1 MFQFV
6 RMKQRLQKIYAQTM
20 TKSLKVLLIFLLLL
34 ANAKQLK
41 AYTSNTGGY
50 TTFEVISNTKIVFY
64 MHKHCPFVKFS
75 YGDTGDFQLFVMI
88 GNTQTQVYPTY
99 QYFHYPQYSCPA
111 TAATSPLTFGFGQGV
126 KYRELVYKYTLD
138 ISQKPFDSLL
148 KTQPVLRIFAQ
159 TKELSPT
166 SWLIGSGTKWNI
178 IYEPY
183 HAWSTEINTKSMVKG
198 DKSVSFNNLNQRQ
211 FIQNE
216 ANYSNPGIVY
226 NPNDSVFTELVPMET
241 DIWGTSV
248 LYTSNFSHKYP
259 FTSYCPTGGNAC
271 TPKPNN
277 KNKPIGFHCDP
288 ITGAITF
295 FHSSRPITSYYEEAG
310 PIVFKTS
317 WYSKDASGNWQFK
330 GSITVLSI
338 KLTCTDFNKFW
349 DVPNF
354 EVPSRVDICE
364 GDSATINITMSD
376 TGYLDTIYVK
386 IDGSLNPKYYRYTVD
401 YSVKYLP
408 KIKLFI
414 KLPLGADFSTY
425 RTLNVILSNSSCDGN
440 QLSSRGIV
448 VYNQKSIS
456 SKIITYPGPCNSF
469 KAQIKSSNNGMFV
482 SNSWSVYKD
491 SFGSKPIYTGKGDVI
506 TLTALE
512 KGKYYLACTVSS
524 PSAYCSQRIFRDS
537 VDLIKLW
544 PGLDFSLN
552 HNTLCTADTNQLY
565 TPINLSGFAS
575 KTTREWRF
583 DTTKITKDTL
593 RKNFTSAVTLR
604 LRITDTAGCDFS
616 KSFTLFK
623 DSVYQLDLPT
633 LETLCGAQTVELS
646 GSNTVTGHAWSGDWS
661 ITTGTKT
668 TDLGTSKKLSLFL
681 DAPKSTIT
689 GKFTSVDGCA
699 IALMREVKVDTTQI
713 RIPQIAVVCKATDTF
728 NLNNIK
734 VTPSG
739 GTWWNAES
747 NSATLQLKKANSD
760 SMMAIY
766 TYSNSQCLFMD
777 SAWVPLGDT
786 AKQDFVTPKAVCGE
800 SAREDLTNLFNP
812 STTGG
817 TWYSKQ
823 ANVSIS
829 KGLVIP
835 RNTTANTYPVYYFSN
850 TSPCG
855 QLETH
860 WLTVNPKVIAID
872 AKSNTTTAQIP
883 ATILFEAKNLL
894 GTAGTTYRWFFNDPT
909 SGSNDSAQVSS
920 CSHTYTKASTYY
932 PFVIAKAGNC
942 VDTGY
947 CAPIQVNPLSI
958 QGIQSAGFRVYPN
971 PWSQSQPLAIK
982 YWGTPTNATIG
993 GKSLMMC
1000 YSAAGQLIFSK
1011 EMPSSGELTIS
1022 ETLPIG
1028 VYYLKSNRTESSI
1041 KLIVVP

>member
-1 MFQFV
+1 
-6 RMKQRLQKIYAQTM
+6 
-20 TKSLKVLLIFLLLL
+20 
-34 ANAKQLK
+34 
-41 AYTSNTGGY
+41 
-50 TTFEVISNTKIVFY
+50 VISDTKIVFY
-64 MHKHCPFVKFS
+64 IHKQSPSSQKFS
-75 YGDTGDFQLFVMI
+75 FTDTGDFQLFVMI
-88 GNTQTQVYPTY
+88 GSTQTQVYPTY
-99 QYFHYPQYSCPA
+99 QYYHYPQYKCS
-111 TAATSPLTFGFGQGV
+111 TNNTNSPFIGSEGL

-138 ISQKPFDSLL
+138 ISQKRFDSLI
-148 KTQPVLRIFAQ
+148 KTQPVVRIFAQ
-159 TKELSPT
+159 TKNLSPWAT
-166 SWLIGSGTKWNI
+166 SGNVKHNV

-183 HAWSTEINTKSMVKG
+183 HAWSAEINSKTMSKG
-198 DKSVSFNNLNQRQ
+198 DKSITFNNLNQRV
-211 FIQNE
+211 FIRNE

-226 NPNDSVFTELVPMET
+226 DPKDSVFTELVPMET

-248 LYTSNFSHKYP
+248 LYSSNFSHKYP
-259 FTSYCPTGGNAC
+259 YTCYCPTGGNAC

-277 KNKPIGFHCDP
+277 KNKPVGFHCDP

-295 FHSSRPITSYYEEAG
+295 FNSTRIITPSTYMEAA
-310 PIVFKTS
+310 PVAFKTT
-317 WYSKDASGNWQFK
+317 WYSKDASGIWQYK
-330 GSITVLSI
+330 GSITVLSYN
-338 KLTCTDFNKFW
+338 LTFQDYNNGFW

-386 IDGSLNPKYYRYTVD
+386 IDGSLNPKYYSYSVD

-425 RTLNVILSNSSCDGN
+425 RTLNVRLSNSRCDDG
-440 QLSSRGIV
+440 QVSSRGIV
-448 VYNQKSIS
+448 VYNQKSIQ

-491 SFGSKPIYTGKGDVI
+491 SFGSKPIYTGKGDII

-512 KGKYYLACTVSS
+512 KAKYYLACTVSS

-544 PGLDFSLN
+544 PRLDFSLN

-575 KTTREWRF
+575 KTIREWRF

-616 KSFTLFK
+616 KTFTLLK

-646 GSNTVTGHAWSGDWS
+646 GSNTVTGHAWSGDWA

-713 RIPQIAVVCKATDTF
+713 RIPQIAVVCRASNTF

-766 TYSNSQCLFMD
+766 TYSNSQCLFID

-786 AKQDFVTPKAVCGE
+786 AKQNFVTPKSVCGE
-800 SAREDLTNLFNP
+800 SAREDLTTLFNP
-812 STTGG
+812 ITTGG
-817 TWYSKQ
+817 TWYSQQ
-823 ANVSIS
+823 ANVSVN

-835 RNTTANTYPVYYFSN
+835 RNITANTYPVYYFSN

-860 WLTVNPKVIAID
+860 WLTVNPKIIAID

-894 GTAGTTYRWFFNDPT
+894 GTAGTTYRWFFNDPY
-909 SGSNDSAQVSS
+909 SGSDDSAQVSS

-947 CAPIQVNPLSI
+947 CAPIQVNPLSLEENKTYTLFI
-958 QGIQSAGFRVYPN
+958 SPN
-971 PWSQSQPLAIK
+971 PTL
-982 YWGTPTNATIG
+982 
-993 GKSLMMC
+993 GKDIQIHC
-1000 YSAAGQLIFSK
+1000 D
-1011 EMPSSGELTIS
+1011 
-1022 ETLPIG
+1022 
-1028 VYYLKSNRTESSI
+1028 
-1041 KLIVVP
+1041 KLIKSIQLLNSQGQMIMNQNCHVNGFTVNSKHLSPGIYFVKIQLYQNSKSIVRPIVVNEH

>member
-1 MFQFV
+1 MNN
-6 RMKQRLQKIYAQTM
+6 I
-20 TKSLKVLLIFLLLL
+20 LKTIFILLLL
-34 ANAKQLK
+34 MANTEKLK

-64 MHKHCPFVKFS
+64 MHKHCPFRYFS
-75 YGDTGDFQLFVMI
+75 YGDTGDLQLFVMI

-111 TAATSPLTFGFGQGV
+111 TAVNSPFGFSQGL

-148 KTQPVLRIFAQ
+148 KKQPILRIFAQ
-159 TKELSPT
+159 TKELSPG
-166 SWLIGSGTKWNI
+166 SWLTGSSTKWNI

-183 HAWSTEINTKSMVKG
+183 HAWSTEINTKYMIKG

-241 DIWGTSV
+241 DLWGTSV
-248 LYTSNFSHKYP
+248 LYNSNFSYKYP

-288 ITGAITF
+288 ITGTITF
-295 FHSSRPITSYYEEAG
+295 FHSPRPMTSYYEEAA
-310 PIVFKTS
+310 PVVFRTS

-425 RTLNVILSNSSCDGN
+425 RTLNVRLSTSRCDDI
-440 QLSSRGIV
+440 QVSSRGIV
-448 VYNQKSIS
+448 VYNQKSIQ

-469 KAQIKSSNNGMFV
+469 KAQIKSNNNGMFV

-512 KGKYYLACTVSS
+512 KAKYYLACTVSS
-524 PSAYCSQRIFRDS
+524 PAAYCSQRIFRDS

-552 HNTLCTADTNQLY
+552 HNTLCVADTNQFY
-565 TPINLSGFAS
+565 TPVNLTGFAS

-604 LRITDTAGCDFS
+604 LRIMDTTGCDFS
-616 KSFTLFK
+616 KSFELLS
-623 DSVYQLDLPT
+623 DSIYQLELPQVQ
-633 LETLCGAQTVELS
+633 TLCGAQSIELFA
-646 GSNTVTGHAWSGDWS
+646 SNPKTGGMWSGDWA
-661 ITTGTKT
+661 INTGTKT

-681 DAPKSTIT
+681 DAPKSIIT
-689 GKFTSVDGCA
+689 GKFTSSDGCSVK
-699 IALMREVKVDTTQI
+699 LSREIIVDTTTI
-713 RIPQIAVVCKATDTF
+713 RFPNVSVVCKASDSF
-728 NLNNIK
+728 DLNGIK
-734 VTPSG
+734 ASPKG
-739 GTWWNAES
+739 GVWWNEK
-747 NSATLQLKKANSD
+747 SAGSTLKFKYATAD
-760 SMMAIY
+760 SMKASY
-766 TYSNSQCLFMD
+766 TLANADCVFAD
-777 SAWVPLGDT
+777 SLWISLADT
-786 AKQDFVTPKAVCGE
+786 AKKEFATPKSVCGE
-800 SAREDLTNLFNP
+800 SATIDLNTIFNP
-812 STTGG
+812 STSAG

-823 ANVSIS
+823 SNLAIS
-829 KGLVIP
+829 NNRITP
-835 RNTTANTYPVYYFSN
+835 RNLSANTYPVYYFTN
-850 TSPCG
+850 TKPCG
-855 QLETH
+855 AQETH
-860 WLTVNPKVIAID
+860 WLTVNPRVINILA
-872 AKSNTTTAQIP
+872 STNTSVAQAP
-883 ATILFEAKNLL
+883 ATINFEAKNSLNP
-894 GTAGTTYRWFFNDPT
+894 GSTNFRWFFNDPL
-909 SGSNDSAQVSS
+909 SGSKDSAQQGI
-920 CSHTYTKASTYY
+920 CNHTYNQSGNYY
-932 PFVIAKAGNC
+932 PFVIAKVGNC
-942 VDTGY
+942 IDTGY
-947 CAPIQVNPLSI
+947 CASIQITSLSNITIERDNLSI
-958 QGIQSAGFRVYPN
+958 YPN
-971 PWSQSQPLAIK
+971 PWHQQQTLTVQFKESYFAEKNRTLI
-982 YWGTPTNATIG
+982 
-993 GKSLMMC
+993 C
-1000 YSAAGQLIFSK
+1000 YSTMGQVVFEKLLPENGK
-1011 EMPSSGELTIS
+1011 LVLTD
-1022 ETLPIG
+1022 TLPVGI
-1028 VYYLKSNRTESSI
+1028 YFLKTSWSDASV
-1041 KLIVVP
+1041 KLVVVP

>member
-1 MFQFV
+1 MN
-6 RMKQRLQKIYAQTM
+6 KI
-20 TKSLKVLLIFLLLL
+20 LKTIFIFLLLM
-34 ANAKQLK
+34 ANTEKLM
-41 AYTSNTGGY
+41 AYYTANTGGY

-64 MHKHCPFVKFS
+64 MHKQCPFVKFN
-75 YGDTGDFQLFVMI
+75 YLDTGNFQLFVMI

-111 TAATSPLTFGFGQGV
+111 TTANSPFGYSQAV

-148 KTQPVLRIFAQ
+148 KKQPILRIFAQ
-159 TKELSPT
+159 TKELSPG
-166 SWLIGSGTKWNI
+166 SWLTALGTQWNI

-248 LYTSNFSHKYP
+248 MYDWNFSYKYP

-288 ITGAITF
+288 ITGTITF
-295 FHSSRPITSYYEEAG
+295 FNSPRPTTSYYEEAA
-310 PIVFKTS
+310 PVVFKTS
-317 WYSKDASGNWQFK
+317 WYSKDTSGKWQFK

-338 KLTCTDFNKFW
+338 KLTFPLYFNKLW

-354 EVPSRVDICE
+354 EVPSRLDICE

-376 TGYLDTIYVK
+376 TGNLDTIYVK

-425 RTLNVILSNSSCDGN
+425 RTLNVRLSNSPCDDN
-440 QLSSRGIV
+440 QVSSKGIV

-469 KAQIKSSNNGMFV
+469 KAQIKSNNNGMFV

-491 SFGSKPIYTGKGDVI
+491 SFGSKPIYSGKGDVI

-512 KGKYYLACTVSS
+512 KAKYYLACTVSS
-524 PSAYCSQRIFRDS
+524 PAAYCSQRIFRDS

-552 HNTLCTADTNQLY
+552 HNTLCVADTNQFY
-565 TPINLSGFAS
+565 TPVNLTGFAS

-583 DTTKITKDTL
+583 DTTKIAKDTL

-604 LRITDTAGCDFS
+604 LRIMDTAGCDFS
-616 KSFTLFK
+616 KSFDLLS
-623 DSVYQLDLPT
+623 DSIYQLELPQVQ
-633 LETLCGAQTVELS
+633 TLCGAQSIELYA
-646 GSNTVTGHAWSGDWS
+646 SNPKTGGVWSGDWA
-661 ITTGTKT
+661 INTGTKT
-668 TDLGTSKKLSLFL
+668 TDLGTSKKLSLFME
-681 DAPKSTIT
+681 APKSIIM
-689 GKFTSVDGCA
+689 GKFTSSDGCSVQLSSE
-699 IALMREVKVDTTQI
+699 IIVDTTTI
-713 RIPQIAVVCKATDTF
+713 RFPKVSVVCKASDSF
-728 NLNNIK
+728 DLNGIK
-734 VTPSG
+734 ASPKG
-739 GTWWNAES
+739 GVWWNEK
-747 NSATLQLKKANSD
+747 SAGSTLKFKYATAD
-760 SMMAIY
+760 SMKASY
-766 TYSNSQCLFMD
+766 TLANADCVFTD
-777 SAWVPLGDT
+777 SLWISLADT
-786 AKQDFVTPKAVCGE
+786 TKKEFTSPIAVCGE
-800 SAREDLTNLFNP
+800 AATIDLNTIFNTAL
-812 STTGG
+812 SGG

-823 ANVSIS
+823 SNFAIS
-829 KGLVIP
+829 SNRTNP
-835 RNTTANTYPVYYFSN
+835 RNMAADTYPVYYFTN
-850 TSPCG
+850 TKPCG
-855 QLETH
+855 AQETH
-860 WLTVNPKVIAID
+860 WLKVNPRVINILA
-872 AKSNTTTAQIP
+872 STNTSVAQAP
-883 ATILFEAKNLL
+883 ATINFEAKNSLNP
-894 GTAGTTYRWFFNDPT
+894 GSTNFRWFFNDPT
-909 SGSNDSAQVSS
+909 SGSNDSAQQGI
-920 CSHTYTKASTYY
+920 CNHTYNQSGNYY

-942 VDTGY
+942 FDTGY
-947 CAPIQVNPLSI
+947 CAPIQITPLSNKTLDPSDI
-958 QGIQSAGFRVYPN
+958 SIYPN
-971 PWSQSQPLAIK
+971 PWHQQQTLTVQFKDPRIAASHRTLI
-982 YWGTPTNATIG
+982 
-993 GKSLMMC
+993 C
-1000 YSAAGQLIFSK
+1000 YSAMGQVVFEKPL
-1011 EMPSSGELTIS
+1011 PHNGELVLP
-1022 ETLPIG
+1022 ETLPVG
-1028 VYYLKSNRTESSI
+1028 VYFLKPSWSEASV
-1041 KLIVVP
+1041 KLVVIP

>member
-1 MFQFV
+1 MN
-6 RMKQRLQKIYAQTM
+6 KI
-20 TKSLKVLLIFLLLL
+20 LKTIFILLLL
-34 ANAKQLK
+34 MANAEKLMAQ
-41 AYTSNTGGY
+41 TSNTGGY

-64 MHKHCPFVKFS
+64 MHKQCPFVKFN
-75 YGDTGDFQLFVMI
+75 YKDTGTFQLFVMI

-111 TAATSPLTFGFGQGV
+111 TAATSPFGFSQGV

-148 KTQPVLRIFAQ
+148 KKQPVLRIFAQ
-159 TKELSPT
+159 TKELSPG
-166 SWLIGSGTKWNI
+166 SWLTALGIKWNI

-226 NPNDSVFTELVPMET
+226 TPNDSVFTELVPMET
-241 DIWGTSV
+241 DIWGTRV
-248 LYTSNFSHKYP
+248 LYSSNFSHKYP

-288 ITGAITF
+288 ITGTITF
-295 FHSSRPITSYYEEAG
+295 FHSPRPTTSFYQEAA
-310 PIVFKTS
+310 PVVFKTS
-317 WYSKDASGNWQFK
+317 WYSKDTSGNWQFK

-338 KLTCTDFNKFW
+338 KLTCTDYFNKFW

-354 EVPSRVDICE
+354 EVPSRLDICE

-425 RTLNVILSNSSCDGN
+425 RTLNVRLSNNPCDDNQVSSK
-440 QLSSRGIV
+440 GIV

-469 KAQIKSSNNGMFV
+469 KAQIKSNNNGMFV

-512 KGKYYLACTVSS
+512 KAKYYLACTVSS
-524 PSAYCSQRIFRDS
+524 PAAYCSQRIFRDS

-552 HNTLCTADTNQLY
+552 HNTLCVADTNQFY
-565 TPINLSGFAS
+565 TPVNLTGFAS

-604 LRITDTAGCDFS
+604 LRIMDTAGCDFS
-616 KSFTLFK
+616 KSFDLLS
-623 DSVYQLDLPT
+623 DSIYQLELPQVQ
-633 LETLCGAQTVELS
+633 TLCGAQSIELFA
-646 GSNTVTGHAWSGDWS
+646 SNPKTGGVCSGDWAIS
-661 ITTGTKT
+661 TASTNTT
-668 TDLGTSKKLSLFL
+668 LGTAKRISVFVE
-681 DAPKSTIT
+681 APNSTLT
-689 GKFTSVDGCA
+689 GHFTSSDGCSVK
-699 IALMREVKVDTTQI
+699 LTREIIVDTTTI
-713 RIPQIAVVCKATDTF
+713 RFPKVSVVCKASDSLD
-728 NLNNIK
+728 LNGIK
-734 VTPSG
+734 ASPKG
-739 GTWWNAES
+739 GVWWNEES
-747 NSATLQLKKANSD
+747 AGSTLKFKYATAD
-760 SMMAIY
+760 SMKASY
-766 TYSNSQCLFMD
+766 TLANADCVFTD
-777 SAWVPLGDT
+777 SLWISLADT
-786 AKQDFVTPKAVCGE
+786 AKQEFPLAKSVCGE
-800 SAREDLTNLFNP
+800 SATIDLNTIFNP
-812 STTGG
+812 STSAG

-823 ANVSIS
+823 SNLSIS
-829 KGLVIP
+829 NNRITP
-835 RNTTANTYPVYYFSN
+835 RNLTANTYPVYYFTN
-850 TSPCG
+850 TKPCG
-855 QLETH
+855 AQETH
-860 WLTVNPKVIAID
+860 WLTVNPRVINILA
-872 AKSNTTTAQIP
+872 STNTSVAQAP
-883 ATILFEAKNLL
+883 ATINFEAKNSLNP
-894 GTAGTTYRWFFNDPT
+894 GSTNFRWFFNDPT
-909 SGSNDSAQVSS
+909 SGSNDSAQQDI
-920 CSHTYTKASTYY
+920 CNHTYNQSGNYY
-932 PFVIAKAGNC
+932 PFVIAKVGNC
-942 VDTGY
+942 FDTGY
-947 CAPIQVNPLSI
+947 CAPIQITPLSNKTLERSDI
-958 QGIQSAGFRVYPN
+958 SIYPN
-971 PWSQSQPLAIK
+971 PWHQQQTLTVQFKDPRIAASHRTLI
-982 YWGTPTNATIG
+982 
-993 GKSLMMC
+993 C
-1000 YSAAGQLIFSK
+1000 YSAMGQVIFEK
-1011 EMPSSGELTIS
+1011 PLPHNGELVLT
-1022 ETLPIG
+1022 ETLPVG
-1028 VYYLKSNRTESSI
+1028 VYFLKPSWSEASV
-1041 KLIVVP
+1041 KLVVIP

>member
-1 MFQFV
+1 MIKNNNKFFFFFLINAV
-6 RMKQRLQKIYAQTM
+6 FLVVNAQ
-20 TKSLKVLLIFLLLL
+20 SYSV
-34 ANAKQLK
+34 
-41 AYTSNTGGY
+41 GGY
-50 TTFEVISNTKIVFY
+50 TDFEVTNNSKITFTIHRQKWQY
-64 MHKHCPFVKFS
+64 RSFQ
-75 YGDTGDFQLFVMI
+75 YRDTQGLKLYIFI
-88 GNTQTQVYPTY
+88 GNTKNEVYPTY
-99 QYFHYPQYSCPA
+99 KNFQYPQHKCKTNSSTYP
-111 TAATSPLTFGFGQGV
+111 FGPPNG
-126 KYRELVYKYTLD
+126 KYLEVVYQYTLD
-138 ISQKPFDSLL
+138 ISKKPFDSLI
-148 KTQPVLRIFAQ
+148 KAQPIVRIFTQ
-159 TKELSPT
+159 TADKTDMAYT
-166 SWLIGSGTKWNI
+166 SNL

-183 HAWSTEINTKSMVKG
+183 HAWSSEINTKTMTKG
-198 DKSVSFNNLNQRQ
+198 DKSITFNNLNQTVLTRNQ
-211 FIQNE
+211 AI
-216 ANYSNPGIVY
+216 YSNPGIVY

-248 LYTSNFSHKYP
+248 MLASNFSYKYP
-259 FTSYCPTGGNAC
+259 FTCYCPTGGNAC

-288 ITGAITF
+288 ITGSVTF
-295 FHSSRPITSYYEEAG
+295 FSNSKGVIPDIYEGA
-310 PIVFKTS
+310 PLVFKTS

-330 GSITVLSI
+330 GSITVLSM
-338 KLTCTDFNKFW
+338 KFSFTDTKQSYW

-425 RTLNVILSNSSCDGN
+425 RTLNVRLSTSPCDDI
-440 QLSSRGIV
+440 QVSSRGIV

-469 KAQIKSSNNGMFV
+469 KAQIKSNNNGMFV

-491 SFGSKPIYTGKGDVI
+491 SFGSKPIYSGKGDVI

-512 KGKYYLACTVSS
+512 KAKYYLACTVSS
-524 PSAYCSQRIFRDS
+524 PAAYCSQRIFRDS
-537 VDLIKLW
+537 VDLVKLW

-552 HNTLCTADTNQLY
+552 HNTLCVADTNQFY
-565 TPINLSGFAS
+565 TPVNLTGFAS

-604 LRITDTAGCDFS
+604 LRIMDTAGCDFS
-616 KSFTLFK
+616 KSFELLS
-623 DSVYQLDLPT
+623 DSIYQLELPQVQ
-633 LETLCGAQTVELS
+633 TLCGAQSIELYA
-646 GSNTVTGHAWSGDWS
+646 SNPKTGGVWSGDWAINTAS
-661 ITTGTKT
+661 TNTT
-668 TDLGTSKKLSLFL
+668 LGTAKRISVFVE
-681 DAPKSTIT
+681 APKSTLT
-689 GKFTSVDGCA
+689 GRFTSSDGCSVK
-699 IALMREVKVDTTQI
+699 LSREIIVDTTTI
-713 RIPQIAVVCKATDTF
+713 RFPNVSVVCKASDSF
-728 NLNNIK
+728 DLNGIK
-734 VTPSG
+734 ASPKG
-739 GTWWNAES
+739 GVWWNEES
-747 NSATLQLKKANSD
+747 AGSTLKFKYATAD
-760 SMMAIY
+760 SMKASY
-766 TYSNSQCLFMD
+766 TLANADCVFTD
-777 SAWVPLGDT
+777 SLWISLADT
-786 AKQDFVTPKAVCGE
+786 AKQEFPLAKSVCGE
-800 SAREDLTNLFNP
+800 SATIDLNTIFNP
-812 STTGG
+812 STSAG

-823 ANVSIS
+823 ANVSIN

-860 WLTVNPKVIAID
+860 WLTVNPRIIAID

-883 ATILFEAKNLL
+883 ATILFEASNLL
-894 GTAGTTYRWFFNDPT
+894 GTAGTTYRWFFNDPS

-947 CAPIQVNPLSI
+947 CAPIQVNPLSLEENNTYTLFI
-958 QGIQSAGFRVYPN
+958 SPN
-971 PWSQSQPLAIK
+971 PTL
-982 YWGTPTNATIG
+982 
-993 GKSLMMC
+993 GKDIQIHC
-1000 YSAAGQLIFSK
+1000 D
-1011 EMPSSGELTIS
+1011 
-1022 ETLPIG
+1022 
-1028 VYYLKSNRTESSI
+1028 
-1041 KLIVVP
+1041 KLIKSIQLLNSQGQIIMNQNCDVNDFNVNSKQFSPGIYFVKIQLYQNSKSIVRPIVVNEP

>member
-1 MFQFV
+1 M
-6 RMKQRLQKIYAQTM
+6 LTIYKTAASTIPVPVMIKNNNKFFFFFLINAVFLVVNAQ
-20 TKSLKVLLIFLLLL
+20 SYSV
-34 ANAKQLK
+34 
-41 AYTSNTGGY
+41 GGY
-50 TTFEVISNTKIVFY
+50 TDFEVTNNSKITFTIHRQKWQY
-64 MHKHCPFVKFS
+64 RSFQ
-75 YGDTGDFQLFVMI
+75 YRDTQGLKLYIFI
-88 GNTQTQVYPTY
+88 GNTKNEVYPTY
-99 QYFHYPQYSCPA
+99 KNFQYPQHKCKTNSSTYP
-111 TAATSPLTFGFGQGV
+111 FGPPNG
-126 KYRELVYKYTLD
+126 KYLEVVYQYTLD
-138 ISQKPFDSLL
+138 ISKKPFDSLI
-148 KTQPVLRIFAQ
+148 KAQPIVRIFTQ
-159 TKELSPT
+159 TADKTDMSFT
-166 SWLIGSGTKWNI
+166 SNI

-183 HAWSTEINTKSMVKG
+183 HAWSSEINTKTMTKG
-198 DKSVSFNNLNQRQ
+198 DKSITFNNLNQTVLTRNQ
-211 FIQNE
+211 AI
-216 ANYSNPGIVY
+216 YSNPGIVY

-248 LYTSNFSHKYP
+248 MLASNFSYKYP
-259 FTSYCPTGGNAC
+259 FTCYCPTGGNAC

-288 ITGAITF
+288 ITGAVTF
-295 FHSSRPITSYYEEAG
+295 FSNSKGVIPDIYEGA
-310 PIVFKTS
+310 PLVFKTS
-317 WYSKDASGNWQFK
+317 WYSKDAYGNWHFK
-330 GSITVLSI
+330 GSITVLAMKFSF
-338 KLTCTDFNKFW
+338 TDTKQSYW

-364 GDSATINITMSD
+364 GDSATINISMSD

-386 IDGSLNPKYYRYTVD
+386 IDGSLNPKYYSYTVD
-401 YSVKYLP
+401 YSLKYLP

-425 RTLNVILSNSSCDGN
+425 RTLNVRLSTSRCDDI
-440 QLSSRGIV
+440 QVSSRGIV
-448 VYNQKSIS
+448 VYNQKSIQ
-456 SKIITYPGPCNSF
+456 SKIVIYPGPCNSF

-512 KGKYYLACTVSS
+512 KAKYYLACTVSS

-616 KSFTLFK
+616 KTFTLLK

-646 GSNTVTGHAWSGDWS
+646 GSNTVTGHAWSGDWA

-713 RIPQIAVVCKATDTF
+713 RIPKIAVVCKASDTF

-786 AKQDFVTPKAVCGE
+786 AKQNFVTPKSVCGE
-800 SAREDLTNLFNP
+800 SAREDLTTLFNP

-823 ANVSIS
+823 ANVSIN

-835 RNTTANTYPVYYFSN
+835 RNITANTYPVYYFSN

-883 ATILFEAKNLL
+883 ATILFEVNNSL
-894 GTAGTTYRWFFNDPT
+894 GTAGTTYRWFFNDPS
-909 SGSNDSAQVSS
+909 SGSNDSAQVSN

-947 CAPIQVNPLSI
+947 CAPIQVNPLSLEENKTYTLFI
-958 QGIQSAGFRVYPN
+958 SPN
-971 PWSQSQPLAIK
+971 PTL
-982 YWGTPTNATIG
+982 
-993 GKSLMMC
+993 GKDIQIHC
-1000 YSAAGQLIFSK
+1000 D
-1011 EMPSSGELTIS
+1011 
-1022 ETLPIG
+1022 
-1028 VYYLKSNRTESSI
+1028 
-1041 KLIVVP
+1041 KLIKSIQLLNSQGQMIMNQNCDVNDFTVNTRQFSPGIYFVKIQLYQNSKSIARPIVVNEP

>member
-1 MFQFV
+1 
-6 RMKQRLQKIYAQTM
+6 M
-20 TKSLKVLLIFLLLL
+20 TKLLTIILTVLL
-34 ANAKQLK
+34 
-41 AYTSNTGGY
+41 TTNTVKLFGATTTNVGGY
-50 TTFEVISNTKIVFY
+50 ITFEVISDTKIAFFI
-64 MHKHCPFVKFS
+64 HKQMPTTSKFNN
-75 YGDTGDFQLFVMI
+75 GDTGNFELFVI
-88 GNTQTQVYPTY
+88 NGNTQTQVYPTY
-99 QYFHYPQYSCPA
+99 QYYHYPQYSCSTNNTNNPF
-111 TAATSPLTFGFGQGV
+111 SSYSSGI

-138 ISQKPFDSLL
+138 ISQKPFDSLI
-148 KTQPVLRIFAQ
+148 KKQPILRIFAQ
-159 TKELSPT
+159 TKDLSPWEST
-166 SWLIGSGTKWNI
+166 SNINFNI
-178 IYEPY
+178 IYKPY
-183 HAWSTEINTKSMVKG
+183 HAWSTEINTKSMTKG
-198 DKSVSFNNLNQRQ
+198 DKSLSFNNLNQRA
-211 FIQNE
+211 FIRNE

-226 NPNDSVFTELVPMET
+226 NPKDSVFTELVPMES
-241 DIWGTSV
+241 DIWGTNV
-248 LYTSNFSHKYP
+248 LYNSNFSHKYP
-259 FTSYCPTGGNAC
+259 FASYCPTGGNAC

-288 ITGAITF
+288 ITGTITF
-295 FHSSRPITSYYEEAG
+295 FNSAMSITPSYYWEAG
-310 PIVFKTS
+310 PVVFKSS

-330 GSITVLSI
+330 GSITVFSF
-338 KLTCTDFNKFW
+338 KLTFPDYNNGIW

-386 IDGSLNPKYYRYTVD
+386 IDGSLNPKYYRYTMD

-425 RTLNVILSNSSCDGN
+425 RTLNVRLSTSACDDI
-440 QLSSRGIV
+440 QVSSRGIV

-469 KAQIKSSNNGMFV
+469 QAQIKSNNTGMLV

-491 SFGSKPIYTGKGDVI
+491 SWNSKPIYSGKGDQI
-506 TLTALE
+506 SLTALT
-512 KGKYYLACTVSS
+512 KSKYYLTCTVSS

-552 HNTLCTADTNQLY
+552 HNTLCAADTNQFY

-593 RKNFTSAVTLR
+593 RTNFTSAVTLR
-604 LRITDTAGCDFS
+604 LRITDSVGCDFS
-616 KSFTLFK
+616 KSFTLLK

-633 LETLCGAQTVELS
+633 LETLCGAQTLELS
-646 GSNTVTGHAWSGDWS
+646 GSNTLTGHAWSGDWS

-668 TDLGTSKKLSLFL
+668 TDLGTSKKLYLFL

-699 IALMREVKVDTTQI
+699 IALMREVQVDTTQI
-713 RIPQIAVVCKATDTF
+713 RIPQIAVVCKASDTF

-739 GTWWNAES
+739 GTWWNANC

-766 TYSNSQCLFMD
+766 TYNNSHCIFMD
-777 SAWVPLGDT
+777 SAWVPVGDT
-786 AKQDFVTPKAVCGE
+786 AKQNFATLKSVCGE
-800 SAREDLTNLFNP
+800 SGREDLTALFNP
-812 STTGG
+812 SKTGG

-823 ANVSIS
+823 ANVSIN

-835 RNTTANTYPVYYFSN
+835 RNTTANTYPVYYFNN

-860 WLTVNPKVIAID
+860 WLTVNPRIITID

-883 ATILFEAKNLL
+883 ATILFEASNLL
-894 GTAGTTYRWFFNDPT
+894 GTAGTTYRWFFNNQT

-932 PFVIAKAGNC
+932 PFVIAKVGNC

-947 CAPIQVNPLSI
+947 CAAIQVNPLSHEENNTYSLLI
-958 QGIQSAGFRVYPN
+958 SPN
-971 PWSQSQPLAIK
+971 PTL
-982 YWGTPTNATIG
+982 
-993 GKSLMMC
+993 GKDIQIHC
-1000 YSAAGQLIFSK
+1000 D
-1011 EMPSSGELTIS
+1011 
-1022 ETLPIG
+1022 
-1028 VYYLKSNRTESSI
+1028 
-1041 KLIVVP
+1041 KLIKSIQLLNSQGQMIINQNCDVNSFSINNRLLSPGIYFVKIQLYQNTKSIVRPIVVNYP

>member
-1 MFQFV
+1 
-6 RMKQRLQKIYAQTM
+6 MKQRLQKIYANKK
-20 TKSLKVLLIFLLLL
+20 TKCFKVLLIFLLLL
-34 ANAKQLK
+34 ANAKPLG

-64 MHKHCPFVKFS
+64 LHKESPYVKFN
-75 YGDTGDFQLFVMI
+75 YADTGDFQLFVMI
-88 GNTQTQVYPTY
+88 GKTQTQVYPTY
-99 QYFHYPQYSCPA
+99 QYYHYPQYSCPA
-111 TAATSPLTFGFGQGV
+111 TDPTTPFGYSQGV
-126 KYRELVYKYTLD
+126 KFRELVYKYTLD

-148 KTQPVLRIFAQ
+148 KTQPVIRLFAQ
-159 TKELSPT
+159 TKELSPI
-166 SWLIGSGTKWNI
+166 SWLTGGFSKWNI

-183 HAWSTEINTKSMVKG
+183 HAWSTEINTKTMVQG
-198 DKSVSFNNLNQRQ
+198 DKSISFNNLNQRQ

-248 LYTSNFSHKYP
+248 LYSSNFSYKYP
-259 FTSYCPTGGNAC
+259 FTCYCPTGGNAC

-295 FHSSRPITSYYEEAG
+295 FHSPRPTTSYYEEAG

-338 KLTCTDFNKFW
+338 KLTFPHNSTKIW
-349 DVPNF
+349 DIPNF

-386 IDGSLNPKYYRYTVD
+386 IDGSLNPKYYNYSVD

-425 RTLNVILSNSSCDGN
+425 RTLNVRLSNSRCDDG
-440 QLSSRGIV
+440 QVSSRGIV
-448 VYNQKSIS
+448 VYNQKSIQ

-491 SFGSKPIYTGKGDVI
+491 SFGSKPIYTGKGDII

-512 KGKYYLACTVSS
+512 KAKYYLACTVSS

-552 HNTLCTADTNQLY
+552 HNTLCTADTNQFY

-593 RKNFTSAVTLR
+593 RKNFIAPVSIR

-616 KSFTLFK
+616 KSFTLLK

-633 LETLCGAQTVELS
+633 LETLCGAQTLELS
-646 GSNTVTGHAWSGDWS
+646 GNNTVTGHAWLGHWS

-668 TDLGTSKKLSLFL
+668 TDLGSAKQLSVFV
-681 DAPKSTIT
+681 DAPTSTIT

-713 RIPQIAVVCKATDTF
+713 RIPQIAVVCRALDTF

-747 NSATLQLKKANSD
+747 NSATLQLKKANRD

-766 TYSNSQCLFMD
+766 TYSNTHCVFTD

-786 AKQDFVTPKAVCGE
+786 AKQNFVTPKAVCGE
-800 SAREDLTNLFNP
+800 SAREDLTTLFNP

-823 ANVSIS
+823 ANVSVN

-835 RNTTANTYPVYYFSN
+835 RNITANTYPVYYFSN

-860 WLTVNPKVIAID
+860 WLTVNPKIIAID
-872 AKSNTTTAQIP
+872 AKSNTTTAQVP
-883 ATILFEAKNLL
+883 ATILFEAKNAL
-894 GTAGTTYRWFFNDPT
+894 GTAGTTYRWFFNDPS
-909 SGSNDSAQVSS
+909 SGSNDSAQVSN

-932 PFVIAKAGNC
+932 PFLIAKAGNC

-947 CAPIQVNPLSI
+947 CAPIQVNPLSTK
-958 QGIQSAGFRVYPN
+958 GIKSTAFQVYPN
-971 PWSQSQPLAIK
+971 PWSQSQSLTIK
-982 YWGTPTNATIG
+982 DWDIPTTDVV
-993 GKSLMMC
+993 GKTSLLMC

-1011 EMPSSGELTIS
+1011 EMPSSGELTIA
-1022 ETLPIG
+1022 ETLPTG